1 MSEFGNIDYAVDQA
15 FFTQWIKRL
24 ANASRFFPVD
34 EQGARFITSLMKDE
48 GSFLTL
54 FLSQSISTPSCSQ
67 SFLSHCTFVSSI
79 LGASIEAIV
88 SASIIFSVIWLWLIA
103 AFPILVHKL

>member
-1 MSEFGNIDYAVDQA
+1 MRSTYLITITVFCVSCAAWRMSEFGNIDYAVDQA

-24 ANASRFFPVD
+24 ANASRFFPVE

-54 FLSQSISTPSCSQ
+54 FLSQIYQAHALLFT
-67 SFLSHCTFVSSI
+67 V
-79 LGASIEAIV
+79 V
-88 SASIIFSVIWLWLIA
+88 YIA
-103 AFPILVHKL
+103 L